1 MGISK
6 NDLLLENK
14 KLESTID
21 IVRKQISTLSTDLYD
36 KETKLKE
43 FQKMMWDNKAELDPA
58 EMKTL
63 RTSNDLEVF
72 FLEQKAKKFKK
83 LYSIQNKPYFAR
95 IDFKTNETEDKIY
108 IGITNVEEDL
118 NYYVYDW
125 RSPICSMFYDYGVGQ
140 ANYKSPDGIV
150 EGEITLKR
158 QYQINN
164 GKLDNVFDT
173 TINIDDE
180 VLQSVLKENS
190 SEHMKNIVNT
200 IQQEQNAVIRDDKT
214 NNLIVQ
220 GIAGSGKTSVALHRI
235 AYLLYKLDYLTSNNV
250 LIFSPN
256 NIFKEYIGNVLPEL
270 GEDNTLITTFH
281 EFAST
286 YIKEYYRVEPYS
298 EFLARYY
305 KNEYQN
311 NELIKYKLSDNIIQ
325 ILENYAKTI
334 TNLTRFIND
343 ITYKEQTI
351 SKEELNDLLK
361 NRYNKFNL
369 FDRFDYI
376 AEKINNRYYS
386 GKKQDNVRIKSL
398 LLKNINT
405 TTNMKDIY
413 KSFYDSQEFLND
425 YNGYFNRNENI
436 KNLNKKVLNYEDST
450 LFIYLKFLLTNI
462 PYRVSTKLVVIDEA
476 QDYTLLQYKIIKI
489 LFRNSDFTILGDINQ
504 TINPFYKYDNLN
516 ILENIFDGVSKYVEL
531 NKTYRSSPEIIE
543 YSNKI
548 LNLKHSSA
556 VRRNNNIPVEI
567 FDTLDYEILI
577 DKINYLKNKYNSVA
591 VITKSIEEA
600 NLIHDNIQEQISD
613 INIVDLDTEKFNKN
627 LIIIPAYASK
637 GLEFDSVIIINN
649 FDKDKYLYYVAVTRS
664 QHELIIFN
672 STK

>member
-1 MGISK
+1 MSISK

-21 IVRKQISTLSTDLYD
+21 VVREQISILSTDLYD
-36 KETKLKE
+36 KETKLRE

-72 FLEQKAKKFKK
+72 FLEEKAKKFKK

-95 IDFKTNETEDKIY
+95 IDFRTDSNLDKIY
-108 IGITNVEEDL
+108 IGITNVEKDL

-125 RSPICSMFYDYGVGQ
+125 RSPICSMFYDCGVGS
-140 ANYKSPDGIV
+140 ASYDSPDGKI

-173 TINIDDE
+173 TINIDDD

-190 SEHMKNIVNT
+190 SDHMKNIVNT
-200 IQQEQNAVIRDDKT
+200 IQQEQNVVIRDDKT

-235 AYLLYKLDYLTSNNV
+235 AYLLYKLEYLNSNNV

-281 EFAST
+281 EFASI

-311 NELIKYKLSDNIIQ
+311 NDLIKYKLSDEIVS

-343 ITYKEQTI
+343 ITYKEQI
-351 SKEELNDLLK
+351 IDKEELNDLLHH
-361 NRYNKFNL
+361 RYDKFNL

-376 AEKINNRYYS
+376 AEKINNKYYN
-386 GKKQDNVRIKSL
+386 GKKQDKVRLKSL

-413 KSFYDSQEFLND
+413 KSFFDSQEFLNN
-425 YNGYFNRNENI
+425 YKGYFSRSENI

-450 LFIYLKFLLTNI
+450 LFIYLKFLLSNI

-476 QDYTLLQYKIIKI
+476 QDYTLLQYKIIKL
-489 LFRNSDFTILGDINQ
+489 LFRNTDFTILGDVNQ

-516 ILENIFDGVSKYVEL
+516 ILEDVFDGESKYVEL

-548 LNLKHSSA
+548 LGLKHFSA
-556 VRRNNNIPVEI
+556 VRRNNNIPVKI
-567 FDTLDYEILI
+567 YDKVDYKLLI
-577 DKINYLKNKYNSVA
+577 DKINALRSKYNSVA
-591 VITKSIEEA
+591 LITKSIEEA
-600 NLIHDNIQEQISD
+600 QIIYDNIKSTISD
-613 INIVDLDTEKFNKN
+613 INIVDIDTDKFNKN
-627 LIIIPAYASK
+627 FLIIPAYASK

-649 FDKDKYLYYVAVTRS
+649 FDKDKYLYYVATTRS

-672 STK
+672 NN

>member
-1 MGISK
+1 MSISK

-21 IVRKQISTLSTDLYD
+21 IVRKQISILSTDLYD
-36 KETKLKE
+36 KETKLRE

-58 EMKTL
+58 EMKAL

-95 IDFKTNETEDKIY
+95 IDFKTNITEDKIY

-140 ANYKSPDGIV
+140 ANYKSPDGII

-158 QYQINN
+158 QYQISD

-200 IQQEQNAVIRDDKT
+200 IQQEQNVVIRDDKT

-235 AYLLYKLDYLTSNNV
+235 AYLLYKLEYLNSNNV

-281 EFAST
+281 KFAST

-311 NELIKYKLSDNIIQ
+311 NDLIKYKLSDNIIP

-343 ITYKEQTI
+343 ITYKEQII

-386 GKKQDNVRIKSL
+386 GKKQEKVRLKSL

-405 TTNMKDIY
+405 TTNMKDVY
-413 KSFYDSQEFLND
+413 KSFFDSQEFLND

-450 LFIYLKFLLTNI
+450 LFIYLKFLLTSI

-476 QDYTLLQYKIIKI
+476 QDYTLLQYKIIKL
-489 LFRNSDFTILGDINQ
+489 LFRNTDFTILGDVNQ

-516 ILENIFDGVSKYVEL
+516 ILENIFDGISKYVEL
-531 NKTYRSSPEIIE
+531 NKTYRSTPEIIE

-556 VRRNNNIPVEI
+556 VRRNNNIPI
-567 FDTLDYEILI
+567 KTYDKLDYNLLI
-577 DKINYLKNKYNSVA
+577 NKINELKYKYNSVA
-591 VITKSIEEA
+591 IITKSIDEA
-600 NLIHDNIQEQISD
+600 QIVYGNIKNKIND
-613 INIVDLDTEKFNKN
+613 INIVDIDTDKFNKN
-627 LIIIPAYASK
+627 FLIIPAYASK

-672 STK
+672 NK

>member
-200 IQQEQNAVIRDDKT
+200 IQQEQNVVIRDDKT

-351 SKEELNDLLK
+351 PKEELNDLLK

-398 LLKNINT
+398 LLKTINT

-476 QDYTLLQYKIIKI
+476 QDYTLLQYKIIKL
-489 LFRNSDFTILGDINQ
+489 LFRNTDFTILGDINQ

-556 VRRNNNIPVEI
+556 VRRNNNIPVNI
-567 FDTLDYEILI
+567 FDKLDYNLLI

-613 INIVDLDTEKFNKN
+613 INIVDIDTEKFNKN

>member
-1 MGISK
+1 MSISK
-6 NDLLLENK
+6 KDLLLENK

-21 IVRKQISTLSTDLYD
+21 IVRKQISILSTDLYD
-36 KETKLKE
+36 KETKLRE

-95 IDFKTNETEDKIY
+95 IDFKTNITEDKIY

-140 ANYKSPDGIV
+140 ANYKSPDGII

-158 QYQINN
+158 QYQISD

-190 SEHMKNIVNT
+190 SEYMKNIVNT
-200 IQQEQNAVIRDDKT
+200 IQQEQNVVIRDDKT

-235 AYLLYKLDYLTSNNV
+235 AYLLYKLEYLNSNNV

-311 NELIKYKLSDNIIQ
+311 NDLIKYKLSDNIIP

-343 ITYKEQTI
+343 ITYKEQII

-386 GKKQDNVRIKSL
+386 GKKQEKVRLKSL

-405 TTNMKDIY
+405 TTNMKDVY

-450 LFIYLKFLLTNI
+450 LFIYLKFLLTSI

-476 QDYTLLQYKIIKI
+476 QDYTLLQYKIIKL
-489 LFRNSDFTILGDINQ
+489 LFRNTDFTILGDVNQ

-516 ILENIFDGVSKYVEL
+516 ILENIFDGISKYVEL

-548 LNLKHSSA
+548 LDLKHSSA
-556 VRRNNNIPVEI
+556 VRRNNNIPI
-567 FDTLDYEILI
+567 KTYDKLDYNLLI
-577 DKINYLKNKYNSVA
+577 NKINELKYKYNSVA
-591 VITKSIEEA
+591 IITKSIDEA
-600 NLIHDNIQEQISD
+600 QIVYGNIKNKIND
-613 INIVDLDTEKFNKN
+613 INIVDIDTDKFNKN
-627 LIIIPAYASK
+627 FLIIPAYASK

-672 STK
+672 NK

>member
-125 RSPICSMFYDYGVGQ
+125 RSPICSMFYDYGIGQ

-200 IQQEQNAVIRDDKT
+200 IQQEQNVVIRDDKT

-369 FDRFDYI
+369 FDRFEYI

-476 QDYTLLQYKIIKI
+476 QDYTLLQYKIIKL
-489 LFRNSDFTILGDINQ
+489 LFRNTDFTILGDINQ
-504 TINPFYKYDNLN
+504 TINPFYKYHNLN

-600 NLIHDNIQEQISD
+600 NIIHDNIQEEISD
-613 INIVDLDTEKFNKN
+613 INIVDIDTEKFNKN

>member
-1 MGISK
+1 MSISK
-6 NDLLLENK
+6 NNLLLENK

-21 IVRKQISTLSTDLYD
+21 IVRKQISILSTDLYD
-36 KETKLKE
+36 KETKLRE

-95 IDFKTNETEDKIY
+95 IDFKTNITEDKIY

-140 ANYKSPDGIV
+140 ANYKSPDGII

-158 QYQINN
+158 QYQISD

-180 VLQSVLKENS
+180 VLQTVLKENS
-190 SEHMKNIVNT
+190 SEYMKNIVNT
-200 IQQEQNAVIRDDKT
+200 IQQEQNVVIRDDKT

-235 AYLLYKLDYLTSNNV
+235 AYLLYKLEYLNSNNV

-311 NELIKYKLSDNIIQ
+311 NDLIKYKLSDNIIP

-343 ITYKEQTI
+343 ITYKEQII

-386 GKKQDNVRIKSL
+386 GKKQEKVRLKSL

-405 TTNMKDIY
+405 STNMKDVY

-450 LFIYLKFLLTNI
+450 LFIYLKFLLTSI

-476 QDYTLLQYKIIKI
+476 QDYTLLQYKIIKL
-489 LFRNSDFTILGDINQ
+489 LFRNTDFTILGDVNQ

-516 ILENIFDGVSKYVEL
+516 ILENIFDGISKYVEL

-548 LNLKHSSA
+548 LDLKHSSA
-556 VRRNNNIPVEI
+556 VRRNNNIPI
-567 FDTLDYEILI
+567 KTYDKLDYNLLI
-577 DKINYLKNKYNSVA
+577 NKINELKYKYNSVA
-591 VITKSIEEA
+591 IITKSIDEA
-600 NLIHDNIQEQISD
+600 QIVYGNIKNKIND
-613 INIVDLDTEKFNKN
+613 INIVDIDTDKFNKN
-627 LIIIPAYASK
+627 FLIIPAYASK

-672 STK
+672 NK

>member
-1 MGISK
+1 MSISK

-21 IVRKQISTLSTDLYD
+21 IVRKQISILSTDLYD
-36 KETKLKE
+36 KETKLRE

-95 IDFKTNETEDKIY
+95 IDFKTNITEDKIY

-140 ANYKSPDGIV
+140 ANYKSPDGII

-158 QYQINN
+158 QYQISD

-180 VLQSVLKENS
+180 VLQTVLKENS
-190 SEHMKNIVNT
+190 SEYMKNIVNT
-200 IQQEQNAVIRDDKT
+200 IQQEQNIVIRDDKT

-235 AYLLYKLDYLTSNNV
+235 AYLLYKLEYLNSNNV

-311 NELIKYKLSDNIIQ
+311 NDLIKYKLSDNIIP

-343 ITYKEQTI
+343 ITYKEQII

-386 GKKQDNVRIKSL
+386 GKKQEKVRLKSL

-405 TTNMKDIY
+405 TTNMKDVY

-450 LFIYLKFLLTNI
+450 LFIYLKFLLTSI

-476 QDYTLLQYKIIKI
+476 QDYTLLQYKIIKL
-489 LFRNSDFTILGDINQ
+489 LFRNTDFTILGDVNQ

-516 ILENIFDGVSKYVEL
+516 ILENIFDGISKYVEL

-548 LNLKHSSA
+548 LDLKHSSA
-556 VRRNNNIPVEI
+556 VRRNNNIPI
-567 FDTLDYEILI
+567 KTYDKLDYNLLI
-577 DKINYLKNKYNSVA
+577 NKINELKYKYNSVA
-591 VITKSIEEA
+591 IITKSIDEA
-600 NLIHDNIQEQISD
+600 QIVYGNIKNKIND
-613 INIVDLDTEKFNKN
+613 INIVDIDTDKFNKN
-627 LIIIPAYASK
+627 FLIIPAYASK

-672 STK
+672 NK

>member
-1 MGISK
+1 MSISK
-6 NDLLLENK
+6 NDLLLEK
-14 KLESTID
+14 QKLESTIS
-21 IVRKQISTLSTDLYD
+21 IVRKQISILSADLYD
-36 KETKLKE
+36 KETKLRE

-63 RTSNDLEVF
+63 RSSNDLEVF

-95 IDFKTNETEDKIY
+95 IDFKTNNILDKIY

-125 RSPICSMFYDYGVGQ
+125 RSPICSMFYDYGVGV
-140 ANYKSPDGIV
+140 ASYNSPDGKID
-150 EGEITLKR
+150 GEIILKR
-158 QYQINN
+158 QYQISD

-173 TINIDDE
+173 TINIDDD

-200 IQQEQNAVIRDDKT
+200 IQQEQNVVIRDDKT

-235 AYLLYKLDYLTSNNV
+235 AYLLYKLEYLNSNNV

-286 YIKEYYRVEPYS
+286 YIKEYYRVESYS

-311 NELIKYKLSDNIIQ
+311 NDLIKYKLSDEIIP

-334 TNLTRFIND
+334 TNLTRFINN
-343 ITYKEQTI
+343 ITYKEQVI
-351 SKEELNDLLK
+351 DKEELNDLLH

-376 AEKINNRYYS
+376 AEKINNRYYD
-386 GKKQDNVRIKSL
+386 GKKQDKVRLKAL
-398 LLKNINT
+398 LLKNINIT
-405 TTNMKDIY
+405 IKMKDIY
-413 KSFYDSQEFLND
+413 KSFFDSQEFLNN
-425 YNGYFNRNENI
+425 YKGYFNRSENI
-436 KNLNKKVLNYEDST
+436 KKLNKKVLNYEDST
-450 LFIYLKFLLTNI
+450 LFIYLKFLLSSI

-476 QDYTLLQYKIIKI
+476 QDYTLLQYKIIKL
-489 LFRNSDFTILGDINQ
+489 LFRNTDFTILGDVNQ

-516 ILENIFDGVSKYVEL
+516 ILEDVFDGESKYVEL

-548 LNLKHSSA
+548 LGLKHFSA
-556 VRRNNNIPVEI
+556 VRRNNNIPVKVY
-567 FDTLDYEILI
+567 DKVDYKLLI
-577 DKINYLKNKYNSVA
+577 DKINDLRSKYNSVA
-591 VITKSIEEA
+591 LITKSIEEA
-600 NLIHDNIQEQISD
+600 QIIYDNIKSNISD
-613 INIVDLDTEKFNKN
+613 INIVDIDTDKFNKN
-627 LIIIPAYASK
+627 FLIIPAYASK

-672 STK
+672 NN

>member
-1 MGISK
+1 MSISK

-21 IVRKQISTLSTDLYD
+21 IVRKQISILSTDLYD
-36 KETKLKE
+36 KETKLRE

-95 IDFKTNETEDKIY
+95 IDFKTNITEDKIY

-140 ANYKSPDGIV
+140 ANYKSPDGII

-158 QYQINN
+158 QYQISD

-190 SEHMKNIVNT
+190 SEYMKNIVNT
-200 IQQEQNAVIRDDKT
+200 IQQEQNVVIRDDKT

-235 AYLLYKLDYLTSNNV
+235 AYLLYKLEYLNSNNV

-311 NELIKYKLSDNIIQ
+311 NDLIKYKLSDNIIP

-343 ITYKEQTI
+343 ITYKEQII

-386 GKKQDNVRIKSL
+386 GKKQEKVRLKSL

-405 TTNMKDIY
+405 TTNMKDVY

-450 LFIYLKFLLTNI
+450 LFIYLKFLLTSI

-476 QDYTLLQYKIIKI
+476 QDYTLLQYKIIKL
-489 LFRNSDFTILGDINQ
+489 LFRNTDFTILGDVNQ

-516 ILENIFDGVSKYVEL
+516 ILENIFDGISKYVEL

-548 LNLKHSSA
+548 LDLKHSSA
-556 VRRNNNIPVEI
+556 VRRNNNIPI
-567 FDTLDYEILI
+567 KTYDKLDYNLLI
-577 DKINYLKNKYNSVA
+577 NKINELKYKYNSVA
-591 VITKSIEEA
+591 IITKSIDEA
-600 NLIHDNIQEQISD
+600 QIVYGNIKNKIND
-613 INIVDLDTEKFNKN
+613 INIVDIDTDKFNKN
-627 LIIIPAYASK
+627 FLIIPAYASK

-672 STK
+672 NK

>member
-1 MGISK
+1 MSISK

-63 RTSNDLEVF
+63 RSSNDLEVF

-95 IDFKTNETEDKIY
+95 IDFKTNTTNDKVY

-125 RSPICSMFYDYGVGQ
+125 RSPICSMFYDYGVGS
-140 ANYKSPDGIV
+140 ASYKSPDGVI

-200 IQQEQNAVIRDDKT
+200 IQQEQNIVIRDDKT

-235 AYLLYKLDYLTSNNV
+235 AYLLYKLEYLNSNNV

-311 NELIKYKLSDNIIQ
+311 NELIKYKLSDNIIS
-325 ILENYAKTI
+325 ILESYAKTI
-334 TNLTRFIND
+334 TNLTRFTND
-343 ITYKEQTI
+343 ITYKEQI
-351 SKEELNDLLK
+351 INKEELNDLLH
-361 NRYNKFNL
+361 NRYNKFTL
-369 FDRFDYI
+369 FDRFNYI
-376 AEKINNRYYS
+376 AEKINNKYFS
-386 GKKQDNVRIKSL
+386 GKKQDNIRIKSI

-413 KSFYDSQEFLND
+413 KSFFDSQEFLND

-436 KNLNKKVLNYEDST
+436 KNLNKKVLNYEDSS
-450 LFIYLKFLLTNI
+450 LFIYLKFLLSSI

-476 QDYTLLQYKIIKI
+476 QDYTLLQYKIIKL
-489 LFRNSDFTILGDINQ
+489 LFRNTDFTILGDINQ
-504 TINPFYKYDNLN
+504 TINPFYKYNNLN

-556 VRRNNNIPVEI
+556 VRRNNNIPVKVY
-567 FDTLDYEILI
+567 DSLDYNLLI
-577 DKINYLKNKYNSVA
+577 DKINYLKNKYNSIA
-591 VITKSIEEA
+591 IITKSIEEA
-600 NLIHDNIQEQISD
+600 NNLYKEINDSIED
-613 INIVDLDTEKFNKN
+613 VNIVDIDTEKFNKN

>member
-200 IQQEQNAVIRDDKT
+200 IQQEQNIVIRDDKT

-235 AYLLYKLDYLTSNNV
+235 AYLLYKLEYLTSNNV

-311 NELIKYKLSDNIIQ
+311 NELIKYKLSDNIIP

-376 AEKINNRYYS
+376 AEKINNRYYN

-476 QDYTLLQYKIIKI
+476 QDYTLLQYKIIKL
-489 LFRNSDFTILGDINQ
+489 LFRNTDFTILGDINQ

-531 NKTYRSSPEIIE
+531 NKTYRSSSKIIE

-613 INIVDLDTEKFNKN
+613 INIVDIDTEKFNKN

>member
-1 MGISK
+1 MSISK

-21 IVRKQISTLSTDLYD
+21 IVRKQISILSTDLYD
-36 KETKLKE
+36 KETKLRE

-95 IDFKTNETEDKIY
+95 IDFKTNITEDKIY

-118 NYYVYDW
+118 SYYVYDW

-140 ANYKSPDGIV
+140 ANYKSPDGII

-158 QYQINN
+158 QYQISD

-200 IQQEQNAVIRDDKT
+200 IQQEQNVVIRDDKT

-235 AYLLYKLDYLTSNNV
+235 AYLLYKLEYLNSNNV

-311 NELIKYKLSDNIIQ
+311 NDLIKYKLSDEIIP

-343 ITYKEQTI
+343 ITYKEQII

-386 GKKQDNVRIKSL
+386 GKKQEKVRLKSL

-450 LFIYLKFLLTNI
+450 LFIYLKFLLTSI

-476 QDYTLLQYKIIKI
+476 QDYTLLQYKIIKL
-489 LFRNSDFTILGDINQ
+489 LFRNTDFTILGDVNQ

-516 ILENIFDGVSKYVEL
+516 ILENIFDGISKYVEL

-548 LNLKHSSA
+548 LDLKHSSA
-556 VRRNNNIPVEI
+556 VRRNNNIPI
-567 FDTLDYEILI
+567 KAYDKLDYNLLI
-577 DKINYLKNKYNSVA
+577 NKINELKYKYNNVA
-591 VITKSIEEA
+591 IITKSIDEA
-600 NLIHDNIQEQISD
+600 QIVYGNIKNKIND
-613 INIVDLDTEKFNKN
+613 INIVDIDTDKFNKN
-627 LIIIPAYASK
+627 FLIIPAYASK

-672 STK
+672 NK

>member
-1 MGISK
+1 M
-6 NDLLLENK
+6 
-14 KLESTID
+14 
-21 IVRKQISTLSTDLYD
+21 
-36 KETKLKE
+36 
-43 FQKMMWDNKAELDPA
+43 
-58 EMKTL
+58 
-63 RTSNDLEVF
+63 
-72 FLEQKAKKFKK
+72 
-83 LYSIQNKPYFAR
+83 
-95 IDFKTNETEDKIY
+95 
-108 IGITNVEEDL
+108 
-118 NYYVYDW
+118 
-125 RSPICSMFYDYGVGQ
+125 
-140 ANYKSPDGIV
+140 
-150 EGEITLKR
+150 
-158 QYQINN
+158 
-164 GKLDNVFDT
+164 
-173 TINIDDE
+173 
-180 VLQSVLKENS
+180 
-190 SEHMKNIVNT
+190 
-200 IQQEQNAVIRDDKT
+200 
-214 NNLIVQ
+214 
-220 GIAGSGKTSVALHRI
+220 
-235 AYLLYKLDYLTSNNV
+235 LYKLEYLNSNNV

-311 NELIKYKLSDNIIQ
+311 NDLIKYKLSDNIIP

-343 ITYKEQTI
+343 ITYKEQII

-386 GKKQDNVRIKSL
+386 GKKQEKVRLKSL

-405 TTNMKDIY
+405 STNMKDVY

-450 LFIYLKFLLTNI
+450 LFIYLKFLLTSI

-476 QDYTLLQYKIIKI
+476 QDYTLLQYKIIKL
-489 LFRNSDFTILGDINQ
+489 LFRNTDFTILGDVNQ

-516 ILENIFDGVSKYVEL
+516 ILENIFDGISKYVEL

-548 LNLKHSSA
+548 LDLKHSSA
-556 VRRNNNIPVEI
+556 VRRNNNIPI
-567 FDTLDYEILI
+567 KTYDKLDYNLLI
-577 DKINYLKNKYNSVA
+577 NKINELKYKYNSVA
-591 VITKSIEEA
+591 IITKSIDEA
-600 NLIHDNIQEQISD
+600 QIVYGNIKNKIND
-613 INIVDLDTEKFNKN
+613 INIVDIDTDKFNKN
-627 LIIIPAYASK
+627 FLIIPAYASK

-672 STK
+672 NK

>member
-1 MGISK
+1 MSISK

-21 IVRKQISTLSTDLYD
+21 IVRKQISILSTDLYD
-36 KETKLKE
+36 KETKLRE

-140 ANYKSPDGIV
+140 ANYKSPDGII

-158 QYQINN
+158 QYQISD

-180 VLQSVLKENS
+180 VLQTVLKENS
-190 SEHMKNIVNT
+190 SEYMKNIVNT
-200 IQQEQNAVIRDDKT
+200 IQQEQNVVIRDDKT

-235 AYLLYKLDYLTSNNV
+235 AYLLYKLEYLNSNNV

-311 NELIKYKLSDNIIQ
+311 NDLIKYKLSDNIIP

-343 ITYKEQTI
+343 ITYKEQII

-489 LFRNSDFTILGDINQ
+489 LFRNTDFTILGDINQ

-516 ILENIFDGVSKYVEL
+516 ILENIFDGISKYVEL

-548 LNLKHSSA
+548 LDLKHSSA
-556 VRRNNNIPVEI
+556 VRRNNNIPI
-567 FDTLDYEILI
+567 KTYDKLDYNLLI
-577 DKINYLKNKYNSVA
+577 NKINELKYKYNSVA
-591 VITKSIEEA
+591 IITKSIDEA
-600 NLIHDNIQEQISD
+600 QIVYGNIKNKIND
-613 INIVDLDTEKFNKN
+613 INIVDIDTDRFNKN
-627 LIIIPAYASK
+627 FLIIPAYASK

-672 STK
+672 IK

>member
-1 MGISK
+1 MSISK

-21 IVRKQISTLSTDLYD
+21 IVRKQISILSTDLYD
-36 KETKLKE
+36 KETKLRE

-95 IDFKTNETEDKIY
+95 IDFKTNITEDKIY

-125 RSPICSMFYDYGVGQ
+125 RSPICSMFYDYGVGK
-140 ANYKSPDGIV
+140 ANYKSPDGII

-158 QYQINN
+158 QYQISD

-190 SEHMKNIVNT
+190 SEYMKNIVNT
-200 IQQEQNAVIRDDKT
+200 IQQEQNVVIRDDKT

-235 AYLLYKLDYLTSNNV
+235 AYLLYKLEYLNSNNV

-311 NELIKYKLSDNIIQ
+311 NDLIKYKLSDNIIP

-343 ITYKEQTI
+343 ITYKEQII

-386 GKKQDNVRIKSL
+386 GKKQEKVRLKSL

-450 LFIYLKFLLTNI
+450 LFIYLKFLLTSI

-476 QDYTLLQYKIIKI
+476 QDYTLLQYKIIKL
-489 LFRNSDFTILGDINQ
+489 LFRNTDFTILGDVNQ

-516 ILENIFDGVSKYVEL
+516 ILENIFDGISKYVEL

-548 LNLKHSSA
+548 LDLKHSSA
-556 VRRNNNIPVEI
+556 VRRNNNIPI
-567 FDTLDYEILI
+567 KTYDKLDYNLLI
-577 DKINYLKNKYNSVA
+577 NKINELKYKYNSVA
-591 VITKSIEEA
+591 IITRSIDEA
-600 NLIHDNIQEQISD
+600 QIVYGNIKNKIND
-613 INIVDLDTEKFNKN
+613 INIVDIDTDKFNKN
-627 LIIIPAYASK
+627 FLIIPAYASK

-672 STK
+672 NK

>member
-1 MGISK
+1 MSISK

-21 IVRKQISTLSTDLYD
+21 IVRKQISILSTDLYD
-36 KETKLKE
+36 KETKLRE

-95 IDFKTNETEDKIY
+95 IDFKTNITEDKIY

-140 ANYKSPDGIV
+140 ANYKSPDGII

-158 QYQINN
+158 QYQISD

-180 VLQSVLKENS
+180 VLQTVLKENS
-190 SEHMKNIVNT
+190 SEYMKNIVNT
-200 IQQEQNAVIRDDKT
+200 IQQEQNVVIRDDKT

-235 AYLLYKLDYLTSNNV
+235 AYLLYKLEYLNSNNV

-311 NELIKYKLSDNIIQ
+311 NDLIKYKLSDNIIP

-343 ITYKEQTI
+343 ITYKEQII

-386 GKKQDNVRIKSL
+386 GKKQEKVRLKSL

-405 TTNMKDIY
+405 STNMKDVY

-450 LFIYLKFLLTNI
+450 LFIYLKFLLTSI

-476 QDYTLLQYKIIKI
+476 QDYTLLQYKIIKL
-489 LFRNSDFTILGDINQ
+489 LFRNTDFTILGDVNQ

-516 ILENIFDGVSKYVEL
+516 ILENIFDGISKYVEL

-548 LNLKHSSA
+548 LDLKHSSA
-556 VRRNNNIPVEI
+556 VRRNNNIPI
-567 FDTLDYEILI
+567 KTYDKLDYNLLI
-577 DKINYLKNKYNSVA
+577 NKINELKYKYNSVA
-591 VITKSIEEA
+591 IITKSIDEA
-600 NLIHDNIQEQISD
+600 QIVYGNIKNKIND
-613 INIVDLDTEKFNKN
+613 INIVDIDTDKFNKN
-627 LIIIPAYASK
+627 FLIIPAYASK

-672 STK
+672 NK

>member
-1 MGISK
+1 MSISK

-21 IVRKQISTLSTDLYD
+21 IVRKQISILSTDLYD
-36 KETKLKE
+36 KETKLRE
-43 FQKMMWDNKAELDPA
+43 FQKMMWNNKAELDPA

-95 IDFKTNETEDKIY
+95 IDFKTNITEDKIY

-140 ANYKSPDGIV
+140 ANYKSPDGII

-158 QYQINN
+158 QYQISD

-180 VLQSVLKENS
+180 VLQTVLKENS
-190 SEHMKNIVNT
+190 SEYMKNIVNT
-200 IQQEQNAVIRDDKT
+200 IQQEQNVVIRDDKT

-235 AYLLYKLDYLTSNNV
+235 AYLLYKLEYLNSNNV

-311 NELIKYKLSDNIIQ
+311 NDLIKYKLSDNIIP

-343 ITYKEQTI
+343 ITYKEQII

-386 GKKQDNVRIKSL
+386 GKKQEKVRLKSL

-405 TTNMKDIY
+405 STNMKDVY

-450 LFIYLKFLLTNI
+450 LFIYLKFLLTSI

-476 QDYTLLQYKIIKI
+476 QDYTLLQYKIIKL
-489 LFRNSDFTILGDINQ
+489 LFRNTDFTILGDVNQ

-516 ILENIFDGVSKYVEL
+516 ILENIFNGISKYVEL

-548 LNLKHSSA
+548 LDLKHSSA
-556 VRRNNNIPVEI
+556 VRRNNNIPI
-567 FDTLDYEILI
+567 KTYDKLDYNLLI
-577 DKINYLKNKYNSVA
+577 NKINELKYKYNSVA
-591 VITKSIEEA
+591 IITKSIDEA
-600 NLIHDNIQEQISD
+600 QIVYGNIKNKIND
-613 INIVDLDTEKFNKN
+613 INIVDIDTDKFNKN
-627 LIIIPAYASK
+627 FLIIPAYASK

-672 STK
+672 NK

>member
-200 IQQEQNAVIRDDKT
+200 IQQEQNIVIRDDKT

-235 AYLLYKLDYLTSNNV
+235 AYLLYKLEYLTSNNV

-376 AEKINNRYYS
+376 AEKINNRYYN

-476 QDYTLLQYKIIKI
+476 QDYTLLQYKIIKL
-489 LFRNSDFTILGDINQ
+489 LFRNTDFTILGDINQ

-531 NKTYRSSPEIIE
+531 NKTYRSSSKIIE

-613 INIVDLDTEKFNKN
+613 INIVDIDTEKFNKN

>member
-200 IQQEQNAVIRDDKT
+200 IQQEQNIVIRDDKT

-235 AYLLYKLDYLTSNNV
+235 AYLLYKLEYLTSNNV

-376 AEKINNRYYS
+376 VEKINNRYYS

-489 LFRNSDFTILGDINQ
+489 LFRNTDFTILGDINQ

-531 NKTYRSSPEIIE
+531 NKTYRSSSKIIE

-613 INIVDLDTEKFNKN
+613 INIVDIDTEKFNKN

-672 STK
+672 IK

>member
-1 MGISK
+1 MSISK
-6 NDLLLENK
+6 NDLLLEK
-14 KLESTID
+14 QKLESTIS
-21 IVRKQISTLSTDLYD
+21 IVRKQISILSADLYD
-36 KETKLKE
+36 KETKLRE

-63 RTSNDLEVF
+63 RSSNDLEVF

-95 IDFKTNETEDKIY
+95 IDFKTNNILDKIY

-125 RSPICSMFYDYGVGQ
+125 RSPICSMFYDYGVGV
-140 ANYKSPDGIV
+140 ASYNSPDGKID
-150 EGEITLKR
+150 GEIILKR
-158 QYQINN
+158 QYQISD

-173 TINIDDE
+173 TINIDDD
-180 VLQSVLKENS
+180 VLQKVLKENS

-200 IQQEQNAVIRDDKT
+200 IQQEQNVVIRDDKT

-235 AYLLYKLDYLTSNNV
+235 AYLLYKLEYLNSNNV

-286 YIKEYYRVEPYS
+286 YIKEYYRVESYS

-311 NELIKYKLSDNIIQ
+311 NDLIKYKLSDEIIP
-325 ILENYAKTI
+325 ILENYAETI
-334 TNLTRFIND
+334 TNLTRFINN
-343 ITYKEQTI
+343 ITYKEQVI
-351 SKEELNDLLK
+351 DKEELNDLLH

-376 AEKINNRYYS
+376 AEKINNRYYD
-386 GKKQDNVRIKSL
+386 GKKQDKVRLKAL
-398 LLKNINT
+398 LLKNINIT
-405 TTNMKDIY
+405 IKMKDIY
-413 KSFYDSQEFLND
+413 KSFFDSQEFLNN
-425 YNGYFNRNENI
+425 YKGYFNRSENI
-436 KNLNKKVLNYEDST
+436 KKLNKKVLNYEDST
-450 LFIYLKFLLTNI
+450 LFIYLKFLLSSI

-476 QDYTLLQYKIIKI
+476 QDYTLLQYKIIKL
-489 LFRNSDFTILGDINQ
+489 LFRNTDFTILGDVNQ
-504 TINPFYKYDNLN
+504 TINPFYKYNNLN
-516 ILENIFDGVSKYVEL
+516 MLENVFDGVSKYVEL

-548 LNLKHSSA
+548 LDLKHFSA
-556 VRRNNNIPVEI
+556 VRRNNNIPVKVY
-567 FDTLDYEILI
+567 DKVDYKLLI
-577 DKINYLKNKYNSVA
+577 DKINNLRSKYNSVA
-591 VITKSIEEA
+591 LITKSIEEA
-600 NLIHDNIQEQISD
+600 QIIYDNIKSNISD
-613 INIVDLDTEKFNKN
+613 INIVDIDTDKFNKN
-627 LIIIPAYASK
+627 FLIIPAYASK

-672 STK
+672 NN